1 MSFWAAIIFWLV
13 GIVVMFGGKIADNLL
28 RYLEKKF
35 HKKAKENAQQDHSA
49 HMVYGAV
56 RNIVDVIPWFAV
68 NPVFIIFGMVIIALG
83 FVPFS
88 FYLSGYLF
96 NG

>member
-13 GIVVMFGGKIADNLL
+13 GIIFMFGGKMANNFL
-28 RYLEKKF
+28 RYLEKKL
-35 HKKAKENAQQDHSA
+35 HKKAEKNAHQDHSA
-49 HMVYGAV
+49 HMVYGTG
-56 RNIVDVIPWFAV
+56 RNIVDKIPWFVV
-68 NPVFIIFGMVIIALG
+68 NSSFIIVGMVIIALG

-88 FYLSGYLF
+88 FYLSGNYF